1 MSEQQRRQRRTPKA
15 RRAAPR
21 DPPASAAEGAAGRAA
36 WEWWW
41 AGRLAALHGFPA
53 AGCPHQPPGAPR
65 RRWLAGFAAGARVVA
80 APRDAAA

>member
-15 RRAAPR
+15 RLA
-21 DPPASAAEGAAGRAA
+21 PPASPAEGAAGRAA
-36 WEWWW
+36 REWWW

-53 AGCPHQPPGAPR
+53 TGCPHRTPGAPR

-80 APRDAAA
+80 SPRAAAA